1 MEPITTVTIAST
13 LIFKVLEKS
22 DEKLDGTLENKIYQ
36 LIDIVRENFKSKGLE
51 GILIQI
57 EESST
62 AVNKQIFQTILEMQ
76 VSQDE
81 NFAKELETLVEK
93 LKSNDQMNQTLL
105 KNINV
110 SDNAKIADV
119 SQIDNVLE
127 SDSEASNQTD
137 DFGAESSKASIL
149 AQSFQKVFENVNQFE
164 IKNKVDKIGIDKF
177 IKQCA
182 TLAATTGAA
191 SGFGGF
197 TTSIV
202 GVPFD
207 LLNNV
212 LQLFRVTLGV
222 IYYKKGVYKVSFL
235 ELIKI
240 IGAAIGVE
248 VGTILTRVIL
258 LAIAKNIL
266 VRMSA
271 SVAGKSV
278 PFLGAAIGGFANYQY
293 IRDMGESVKRIDMS
307 ANTFQAEGLADQK
320 G

>member
-1 MEPITTVTIAST
+1 MEPIAIAAIAST

-22 DEKLDGTLENKIYQ
+22 DEKLDEALENKIDQ
-36 LIDIVRENFKSKGLE
+36 LINIVRENFKSKGVE

-57 EESST
+57 ERDST
-62 AVNKQIFQTILEMQ
+62 AADKQIFQTILEMQ
-76 VSQDE
+76 VSQDKI
-81 NFAKELETLVEK
+81 FAKELETLVEQ
-93 LKSNDQMNQTLL
+93 LRFNDQMNQTLL
-105 KNINV
+105 KIIDV
-110 SDNAKIADV
+110 SGNAEIADV

-127 SDSEASNQTD
+127 SDSESSNQMND
-137 DFGAESSKASIL
+137 SGAESSKANIL
-149 AQSFQKVFENVNQFE
+149 AQSFQNIFEKINQFD
-164 IKNKVDKIGIDKF
+164 IKNKVDKIGIDAF

-248 VGTILTRVIL
+248 VGNILTRAIL
-258 LAIAKNIL
+258 LAIAKSIL

-271 SVAGKSV
+271 SLAGKSV
-278 PFLGAAIGGFANYQY
+278 PFLGAAIGGLANYQY
-293 IRDMGESVKRIDMS
+293 ISGMGESVKRIDMS
-307 ANTFQAEGLADQK
+307 ANTFQAEGLADEK

>member
-1 MEPITTVTIAST
+1 MEPVTTAAIAST
-13 LIFKVLEKS
+13 LIFKSLEKS
-22 DEKLDGTLENKIYQ
+22 DEKLDKALENKIDR
-36 LIDIVRENFKSKGLE
+36 LISIVRESFKSKGIE

-62 AVNKQIFQTILEMQ
+62 VVNRQIFQTILEMQ

-81 NFAKELETLVEK
+81 IFAKELETLVEE
-93 LKSNDQMNQTLL
+93 LRSNDQMNQTLL
-105 KNINV
+105 KITGV
-110 SDNAKIADV
+110 SGNAEITDV
-119 SQIDNVLE
+119 SQIDRVLA
-127 SDSEASNQTD
+127 SDLDSSDQMD
-137 DFGAESSKASIL
+137 DSDAESSKASLL
-149 AQSFQKVFENVNQFE
+149 AQSFQKIFENINQFD
-164 IKNKVDKIGIDKF
+164 IKNKVDKMGIDAF

-207 LLNNV
+207 LMNNV

-222 IYYKKGVYKVSFL
+222 IYHRKGVYKVSFV
-235 ELIKI
+235 ELIRI

-248 VGTILTRVIL
+248 VGNFLTRIIL
-258 LAIAKNIL
+258 IEIAKNVL
-266 VRMSA
+266 LRMSA
-271 SVAGKSV
+271 SLAGKSV

-293 IRDMGESVKRIDMS
+293 IHGMGESIKRIDMS
-307 ANTFQAEGLADQK
+307 AKTFQAEGLANGK